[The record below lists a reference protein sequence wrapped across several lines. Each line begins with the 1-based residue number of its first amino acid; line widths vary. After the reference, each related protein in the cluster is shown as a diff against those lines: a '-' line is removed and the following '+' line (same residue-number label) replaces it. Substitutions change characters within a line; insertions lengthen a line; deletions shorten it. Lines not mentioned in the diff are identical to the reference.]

1 MSTIGAELN
10 MDSQETSL
18 ESKAHNLMLRG
29 RSLNSGEHFNQEAFD
44 LLSKAIKLN
53 PYLIDAWIDLTKCYQ
68 RKSDI
73 EGAIACLE
81 NALKYCDAEKPNK
94 IILRKLSTCIRQ
106 QTCDSQ
112 EAKIASLL
120 RSLDLSKQALKSD
133 LCDQENYYNLAK
145 AYMCLFFVTECVD
158 HQLINLSK
166 AAYVKAIT
174 LSNESFSRKRAV
186 DDGLE
191 GRLEEKVPKPSNDDS
206 DDESKPFIEQPDF
219 LFNFSTVLIYLQ
231 EFQKALEYLRL
242 AIKLDPKWNEPQ
254 VLEECLVD
262 YLKQIQSM
270 MHELC
275 KSNKKVIRRYS
286 KIVEALKNVNNIEAI
301 IKIDQQRLLKSQ
313 NIKVKSITL
322 DQLNSVSNQSG
333 KASKIEG
340 MAKNG
345 SVENNS
351 RDTVEL
357 LHLKLVNTINYNQ
370 AMYLTFIA
378 IDENY
383 SLTVVT
389 IYNLAASR
397 YPTQRDVVTIVE
409 PKLESIMVDNLFD
422 GKSGEA
428 SFSFKRINVR
438 EFKDLYVNGYRI
450 TTDQVSKP
458 QFRVSV
464 LP

>member
-1 MSTIGAELN
+1 MSSAEVDLI
-10 MDSQETSL
+10 MDSQDSSL
-18 ESKAHNLMLRG
+18 ESKAHDFMMRG
-29 RSLNSGEHFNQEAFD
+29 RSLNSGEKFNQEAFD

-81 NALKYCDAEKPNK
+81 NALKYCDADKPNK

-106 QTCDSQ
+106 QTCHSQ

-158 HQLINLSK
+158 HQLINLSR
-166 AAYVKAIT
+166 AAYMKALT
-174 LSNESFSRKRAV
+174 LSDEGSNRKQPIENQSVERIDEKKLESM
-186 DDGLE
+186 
-191 GRLEEKVPKPSNDDS
+191 NHDS

-219 LFNFSTVLIYLQ
+219 LFNFSTVLVYLQ
-231 EFQKALEYLRL
+231 EFQKALEYLRI
-242 AIKLDPKWNEPQ
+242 AIKLDPKWTEPQ

-262 YLKQIQSM
+262 YLRQIQSM
-270 MHELC
+270 MNELS

-286 KIVEALKNVNNIEAI
+286 KIVEALKTVNNIESI

-313 NIKVKSITL
+313 GIKVKSITI
-322 DQLNSVSNQSG
+322 DQLDSVTDHPEQG
-333 KASKIEG
+333 SKL
-340 MAKNG
+340 NNL
-345 SVENNS
+345 VENLSVNDGS
-351 RDTVEL
+351 GRTIQL

-409 PKLESIMVDNLFD
+409 PKLELITVGNLFHD
-422 GKSGEA
+422 KGSES

>member
-1 MSTIGAELN
+1 MSTIVAELN
-10 MDSQETSL
+10 MNSQETSL

-29 RSLNSGEHFNQEAFD
+29 RSLNSGERFNQEAFD

-158 HQLINLSK
+158 HQLIHLSK

-174 LSNESFSRKRAV
+174 LSNESFSRKQAV
-186 DDGLE
+186 DDGIKN
-191 GRLEEKVPKPSNDDS
+191 RFEEQGSKPINDDS

-219 LFNFSTVLIYLQ
+219 LFNFSTVLVYLQ

-301 IKIDQQRLLKSQ
+301 IRVDQQRLLKSP
-313 NIKVKSITL
+313 NVKVKSITL
-322 DQLNSVSNQSG
+322 DQLNSISNQSE
-333 KASKIEG
+333 KALKIDS
-340 MAKNG
+340 MTKNG
-345 SVENNS
+345 SVEDNS
-351 RDTVEL
+351 GDAVKL

>member
-1 MSTIGAELN
+1 